1 MIDVLQIYQLVTT
14 QLLFMTALKEPG
26 SSKFILYTTHKLWK
40 LLCLSKVWHYSVRS
54 TEPILF
60 LLNKAERKKK
70 NMNSLNREKKGFKI
84 KIITGL
90 LHIIKTLPKQTTRSL
105 KAFLSSMPDLQNKFR
120 PVPSTHFFP
129 VCKCDTIRP
138 HMQAS
143 LSNTG
148 RTFVRYVDVFPP
160 KPLT

>member
-1 MIDVLQIYQLVTT
+1 MIHVLQIYQLVTT
-14 QLLFMTALKEPG
+14 QFLFMAAFKAPG
-26 SSKFILYTTHKLWK
+26 SSKFILHTTKQGKLVRVQFCIT
-40 LLCLSKVWHYSVRS
+40 LL
-54 TEPILF
+54 EA
-60 LLNKAERKKK
+60 LNQYYFCWRRQE
-70 NMNSLNREKKGFKI
+70 EKKTTWTLSRGKKEFKI

-90 LHIIKTLPKQTTRSL
+90 LHVIKTLPKQTTHSL